1 MSAYLSS
8 REKVA
13 APPNMVVYEVV
24 RRVLLGTEVLQW
36 VRPEYVAHQPM
47 RWGLSEAVDLARVS
61 STQTDLGAT
70 Y

>member
-1 MSAYLSS
+1 
-8 REKVA
+8 
-13 APPNMVVYEVV
+13 MVVYEVV